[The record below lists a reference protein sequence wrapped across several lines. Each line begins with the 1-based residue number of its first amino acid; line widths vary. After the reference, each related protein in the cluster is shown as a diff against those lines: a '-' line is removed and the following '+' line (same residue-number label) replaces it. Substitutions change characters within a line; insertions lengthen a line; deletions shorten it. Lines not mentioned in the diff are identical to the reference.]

1 MRKIFLGII
10 LGLFLFG
17 NCFGLTLPAVPPER
31 CISIHGV
38 ICENEDALGVRR
50 EVSLLE
56 LTQKLIEMDRTGGD
70 IRIYIQSPGGIVD
83 IGLSII
89 DTIKSLKND
98 VQILV
103 HGDASSMAMYILAVG
118 TKGKRAITKH
128 TQILVHRMT
137 FVQGK
142 EFTPSPFGPFYFPEE
157 GKEKEGWTEEEQER
171 WWKERWRSNYL
182 RKTQIKVD
190 TILFKHTLVTPKE
203 LADWDDDIIFADTII
218 KYEIAD
224 GIYTGEKGEQ

>member
-17 NCFGLTLPAVPPER
+17 NCFGLMLPKVPPER
-31 CISIHGV
+31 CFSIHGV
-38 ICENEDALGVRR
+38 ICENEDVLGVKRK
-50 EVSLLE
+50 VSLLE
-56 LTQKLIEMDRTGGD
+56 LTQKLIEIDRTEGD

-89 DTIKSLKND
+89 DTIRSLKND

-103 HGDASSMAMYILAVG
+103 HGNASSMAMYILAVG

-128 TQILVHRMT
+128 TQILVHKMS
-137 FVQGK
+137 FVDESLIPQY
-142 EFTPSPFGPFYFPEE
+142 PFFIPEE
-157 GKEKEGWTEEEQER
+157 KREEEEWSEGEQER
-171 WWKERWRSNYL
+171 WWGERWRQKYL
-182 RKTQIKVD
+182 RETQIKVD
-190 TILFKHTLVTPKE
+190 AILFEHTLVTPKE

-218 KYEIAD
+218 KYGIAD
-224 GIYTGEKGEQ
+224 GVYEGEGEK